1 MFLLESSQ
9 QFISYPL
16 AIIYYQHEGTKAS
29 NDVHTDVS
37 CSSHQ
42 QENSLKVT

>member
-16 AIIYYQHEGTKAS
+16 SFIYYQHEGTKAS
-29 NDVHTDVS
+29 YDVHTTDTVS

-42 QENSLKVT
+42 Q